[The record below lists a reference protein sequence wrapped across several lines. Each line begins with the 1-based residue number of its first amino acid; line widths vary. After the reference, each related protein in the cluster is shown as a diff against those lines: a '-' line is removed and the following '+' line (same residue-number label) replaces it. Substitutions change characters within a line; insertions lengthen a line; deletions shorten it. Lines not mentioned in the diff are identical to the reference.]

1 MSFVF
6 KNQYHWNE
14 TQTGLAFLGIGGG
27 SLLGL
32 YVVYLWSDHIAAALT
47 KRHGIQK
54 PEVASLCDCADFSVS
69 PRHVLFLAI
78 LDAFWFTY
86 LRVVFRVP
94 MALANSSS
102 EI

>member
-6 KNQYHWNE
+6 TNQYGWNE

-32 YVVYLWSDHIAAALT
+32 YVVYLWSDRIAAALT

-54 PEVASLCDCADFSVS
+54 PEVDSLCNCADLSVS
-69 PRHVLFLAI
+69 PRHVLLLAI
-78 LDAFWFTY
+78 LDAVWFAY
-86 LRVVFRVP
+86 IWMVF
-94 MALANSSS
+94 
-102 EI
+102 

>member
-6 KNQYHWNE
+6 KNQYGWNE

-32 YVVYLWSDHIAAALT
+32 YVVYLWSDRIAAALT

-54 PEVASLCDCADFSVS
+54 PEVDSLCNCADFQYRLVMFCFSQ
-69 PRHVLFLAI
+69 FLMPCGLLI
-78 LDAFWFTY
+78 YGW
-86 LRVVFRVP
+86 
-94 MALANSSS
+94 SS
-102 EI
+102 EFKWHW